1 MRLRRSTRLPGFA
14 YHGCYRYFVT
24 ICTGHRSKTFTALE
38 LVDLVRSQLLR
49 TAFEF
54 EFTVIAY
61 CFMPDHLHALVEG
74 QTDAA
79 DFLRFMHAFKQR
91 SAFAWTRTHG
101 TTLWE
106 RGYFEHVLRNDE
118 STVAVAR
125 YILGNPVRA
134 GLVASP
140 AEYPYS
146 GSDTLQMGDLLESVM
161 KM

>member
-1 MRLRRSTRLPGFA
+1 
-14 YHGCYRYFVT
+14 
-24 ICTGHRSKTFTALE
+24 
-38 LVDLVRSQLLR
+38 
-49 TAFEF
+49 
-54 EFTVIAY
+54 
-61 CFMPDHLHALVEG
+61 MPDHLHALVEG

-79 DFLRFMHAFKQR
+79 DFLGFMHAFKQR
-91 SAFAWTRTHG
+91 SAFVWKRTHE
-101 TTLWE
+101 TIVWE
-106 RGYFEHVLRNDE
+106 RGYFEHVLRDDE

-146 GSDTLQMGDLLESVM
+146 GSDMLQMGDLLESVM